1 MAQLNREEEWAALM
15 RAAIDGDEASY
26 RQLLESLS
34 HSLRAATRRGF
45 AQAGAAL
52 NDVEDVVQETLLAIH
67 LKRHTWN
74 SDQPLGPWVRAIAR
88 HKLIDAL
95 RRRGRRIGGADRG
108 RCWTCWRPRSRAATS
123 IVRMPRASSTT
134 CAAGNSAIVRAISIE
149 GQSIREVADRMGM
162 NEGAV
167 RVALHRGLKALAAM
181 HREGRRRMKTDE
193 LIAALAADA
202 KTTAMPIGRTLWLA
216 FAGGLLVA
224 ALIFLRG
231 RRPTDRS
238 GRGPRRRRAS
248 SSSAC

>member
-1 MAQLNREEEWAALM
+1 VAQLNREEEWAALM

-26 RQLLESLS
+26 RLLLESLS
-34 HSLRAATRRGF
+34 RSLRAATRRGF

-95 RRRGRRIGGADRG
+95 RRRGRRTEVPIEAVLDFLAAEEPRNDLDRQDAARLVDGLRG
-108 RCWTCWRPRSRAATS
+108 RQH
-123 IVRMPRASSTT
+123 V
-134 CAAGNSAIVRAISIE
+134 IVRAISIE

-181 HREGRRRMKTDE
+181 HREGHE
-193 LIAALAADA
+193 E
-202 KTTAMPIGRTLWLA
+202 
-216 FAGGLLVA
+216 
-224 ALIFLRG
+224 
-231 RRPTDRS
+231 
-238 GRGPRRRRAS
+238 
-248 SSSAC
+248 